1 MTSKFVSVDVVHRMW
16 QLTLCLLAAAALTSL
31 AEWWDDRMLGYA
43 GVWIKPLKFQLAL
56 AVQTGTIT
64 WALSQLDQRTRQRA
78 MPRGLWLLWF
88 ALVMFE
94 AGYITLQGGRG
105 VPSHFN
111 HGSPLESALGRVM
124 AAGASVLVLTTVWV
138 GACALVQAR
147 CTQWPPLMLAIGL
160 GFVLGGCWRATA
172 VAPWAPAVTGQ
183 TL

>member
-31 AEWWDDRMLGYA
+31 AAWWDDRMLGYA

-88 ALVMFE
+88 AVVMFE
-94 AGYITLQGGRG
+94 VGYIT
-105 VPSHFN
+105 FK
-111 HGSPLESALGRVM
+111 
-124 AAGASVLVLTTVWV
+124 AAVACPRTSTTARRWSLPWVGCGASVLVLTTVWV

-147 CTQWPPLMLAIGL
+147 RTQWPPLMLAIGL
-160 GFVLGGCWRATA
+160 GFVLGSCWRATA
-172 VAPWAPAVTGQ
+172 VAPWAPAVTGKN
-183 TL
+183 L